1 MEEKELCR
9 SNKSGKK
16 KKSAA
21 GYTFTLF
28 GIISE
33 MNFQT

>member
-1 MEEKELCR
+1 MQEQQKWE
-9 SNKSGKK
+9 K